1 MLSFREKLAP
11 RRAVGSRESRG
22 SRAEDRNTMRVFIAA
37 TVLLLIALAPTA
49 AAEPGSGEE
58 SLDVATRD
66 AEASG
71 PVPVPDPSEKAMRYY
86 RSGNALWVIN
96 AVWGFAL
103 PAFLLFT
110 GFSARMRDWAQAAG
124 RKWLFTIAIYV
135 AIFTVVTFILEFPLA
150 FYQGFVRPHAYELSS
165 QSLGKWLGDSLKGLA
180 LSVTFFAMFLWIP
193 YLLLKKS
200 PRRWWLYTGLAAVPV
215 LIFTILVSPIWVAP
229 LFNDFGPM
237 KDTALEAK
245 ILDLAHRAGVEGGNV
260 YEVDMSVDTKQLGA
274 YVTGV
279 MNTKRIVLYDNIIE
293 KMTDDE
299 LLFVVGHE
307 SGHYVLGHV
316 FLWLVVLSAT
326 IIGALW
332 LAHRMSEGIL
342 RRFGKQFRFDRL
354 SDVASL
360 PLILLMFHVFF
371 LAITPAVFAF
381 GRHMEHEADR
391 FGLEITQNNHAA
403 ATAFVKLQHE
413 NLGNPRPGLLYKLWR
428 ASHPTLG
435 DRIDFANSY
444 RPWETNE
451 PLVYTDRFKD

>member
-1 MLSFREKLAP
+1 M
-11 RRAVGSRESRG
+11 RAV
-22 SRAEDRNTMRVFIAA
+22 IAV
-37 TVLLLIALAPTA
+37 TVLLLIALAPTF

-58 SLDVATRD
+58 SLDLATRG

-71 PVPVPDPSEKAMRYY
+71 PVPVPEASEKAMRYY

-110 GFSARMRDWAQAAG
+110 GFSARMRDWARAAG
-124 RKWLFTIAIYV
+124 RKWLFTVAIYV

-150 FYQGFVRPHAYELSS
+150 FYQGFVRPHAYELSN

-200 PRRWWLYTGLAAVPV
+200 PRRWWLYSGLAAVPV

-237 KDTALEAK
+237 KDKTLEAR
-245 ILDLAHRAGVEGGNV
+245 ILDLAHRAGIEGGNV
-260 YEVDMSVDTKQLGA
+260 YEVNMSVDTKQLGA

-279 MNTKRIVLYDNIIE
+279 LNTKRIVLYDNIIE
-293 KMTDDE
+293 KMNDDE

-316 FLWLVVLSAT
+316 FRWLVVLSAVV
-326 IIGALW
+326 IGALW
-332 LAHRMSEGIL
+332 LAHRLSEGLI
-342 RRFGKQFRFDRL
+342 RRHGKRFGFDRL

-360 PLILLMFHVFF
+360 PLILLLFHLF
-371 LAITPAVFAF
+371 LLVITPAVFTF
-381 GRHMEHEADR
+381 GRYMEREADR

-403 ATAFVKLQHE
+403 ANAFVKLQHE

-435 DRIDFANSY
+435 ERIDFANSY
-444 RPWETNE
+444 RPWETGE
-451 PLVYTDRFKD
+451 PLVYGDRFTD